1 VNVFL
6 EETMRKIATV
16 VAALGI
22 ATVLS
27 ATVVP
32 AQAHDWG
39 YGWRGHE
46 RHEHEW
52 RGHRW
57 YPGYY
62 GYRYYAPSAY
72 LAVPGLTFGFAF
84 R

>member
-1 VNVFL
+1 
-6 EETMRKIATV
+6 MRKIPIIL
-16 VAALGI
+16 AALGI
-22 ATVLS
+22 AAVLS
-27 ATVVP
+27 AGVAP

-39 YGWRGHE
+39 HGWRGHE

-57 YPGYY
+57 YPGYST
-62 GYRYYAPSAY
+62 YRYYAPSEY
-72 LAVPGLTFGFAF
+72 PGIPGLPFF

>member
-1 VNVFL
+1 
-6 EETMRKIATV
+6 MRKIAIV
-16 VAALGI
+16 LAALGI
-22 ATVLS
+22 AAVLS
-27 ATVVP
+27 APVVT

-39 YGWRGHE
+39 HGWRGHE

-57 YPGYY
+57 YPGY
-62 GYRYYAPSAY
+62 RYDAPSAY
-72 LAVPGLTFGFAF
+72 LAVPGLPFGFAV

>member
-1 VNVFL
+1 
-6 EETMRKIATV
+6 MRKIAIV
-16 VAALGI
+16 LAALGI

-27 ATVVP
+27 AAVVP

-46 RHEHEW
+46 RYAHEW
-52 RGHRW
+52 HGHRW
-57 YPGYY
+57 YPEYHR
-62 GYRYYAPSAY
+62 YRAPSAY
-72 LAVPGLTFGFAF
+72 LAVPGLTFGFGS

>member
-1 VNVFL
+1 
-6 EETMRKIATV
+6 MRKIAIGL
-16 VAALGI
+16 AALGV

-27 ATVVP
+27 AAAVP
-32 AQAHDWG
+32 AQAHDRS
-39 YGWRGHE
+39 YGWRGQHA
-46 RHEHEW
+46 W

-72 LAVPGLTFGFAF
+72 LAVPGLTFGFAL